1 MLDGRVAIV
10 TGAGRGLGRAYARA
24 MAAAGAA
31 VVVNDLDA
39 DVASETV
46 DAITGAGGSAVTQV
60 GAVGSAEFA
69 DALVKRAIDEF
80 GRLDVMVTNA
90 GALRDRTL
98 RNTTD
103 EDFDLVVTSHLRG
116 TFTCGRAAAARF
128 REQGDGGR
136 LVLVGSPAGQ
146 RASFGQTAYSA
157 SKGAIVAMTRTW
169 ALELA
174 KIDVTVNAIVPT
186 ALTRMVATVPRI
198 GDLVAQVD
206 SGQPIPEGA
215 RRQGLGSADD
225 VAPVI
230 VYLASRESAGV
241 TGQAIAAGG
250 DRIALWTHPGAVPPE
265 RLDDVLG
272 ERALR
277 RRVRGPSAGFQARAA
292 RPRSHRKNLTRSP
305 PSTTPQ
311 TPQPEHEGRHEPW
324 PHSHGFAQAPPGV
337 GPRPGHHLE
346 LPACRHHGRIGPL

>member
-24 MAAAGAA
+24 LAAAGAA

-39 DVASETV
+39 DVAAEV
-46 DAITGAGGSAVTQV
+46 VEAITAAGGSAVAQV
-60 GAVGSAEFA
+60 GAVGSSEFA
-69 DALVKRAIDEF
+69 DALVERAVTEF
-80 GRLDVMVTNA
+80 GRLDVMITNA

-157 SKGAIVAMTRTW
+157 AKGAIVAMTRTW

-174 KIDVTVNAIVPT
+174 KNDVTVNAVVPT
-186 ALTRMVATVPRI
+186 ALTRMVATMPRV
-198 GDLVAQVD
+198 GDLVAKVD
-206 SGQPIPEGA
+206 AGEPIPEGA
-215 RRQGLGSADD
+215 RRQGLGSPDD
-225 VAPVI
+225 VAPLI
-230 VYLASRESAGV
+230 VYLASKESAGV
-241 TGQAIAAGG
+241 TGQAIAVGG
-250 DRIALWTHPGAVPPE
+250 DRIALWTHPTEVATH
-265 RLDDVLG
+265 L
-272 ERALR
+272 
-277 RRVRGPSAGFQARAA
+277 
-292 RPRSHRKNLTRSP
+292 
-305 PSTTPQ
+305 
-311 TPQPEHEGRHEPW
+311 
-324 PHSHGFAQAPPGV
+324 
-337 GPRPGHHLE
+337 RPGGWSPEAVSELFADTYVNRLQDYRATPLDLE
-346 LPACRHHGRIGPL
+346 AIEGI

>member
-1 MLDGRVAIV
+1 MLDGKVAIV
-10 TGAGRGLGRAYARA
+10 TGSGRGLGRAYARA

-39 DVASETV
+39 DVATETV
-46 DAITGAGGSAVTQV
+46 DLITAAGGTAVAHV
-60 GAVGSAEFA
+60 GAVGGSEFA
-69 DALVKRAIDEF
+69 DALVRRAVDEF

-103 EDFDLVVTSHLRG
+103 DDFDLVVNSHLRG

-128 REQGDGGR
+128 REQGEGGR
-136 LVLVGSPAGQ
+136 LILVGSPAGQ

-174 KIDVTVNAIVPT
+174 KIDVTVNAVVPT
-186 ALTRMVATVPRI
+186 ALTRMVATMPRV

-206 SGQPIPEGA
+206 AGEPVPDAI
-215 RRQGLGSADD
+215 RRQGLGSPQD

-230 VYLASRESAGV
+230 VYLASKESAHV

-250 DRIALWTHPGAVPPE
+250 DRIALWTHPGEVEE
-265 RLDDVLG
+265 RFGRGGWTAGSVAELFSGAYADRLQDFRPTPLDLK
-272 ERALR
+272 ALEE
-277 RRVRGPSAGFQARAA
+277 A
-292 RPRSHRKNLTRSP
+292 
-305 PSTTPQ
+305 
-311 TPQPEHEGRHEPW
+311 
-324 PHSHGFAQAPPGV
+324 
-337 GPRPGHHLE
+337 
-346 LPACRHHGRIGPL
+346 

>member
-1 MLDGRVAIV
+1 MLDGKVAIV
-10 TGAGRGLGRAYARA
+10 TGSGRGLGRAYARA

-39 DVASETV
+39 DVATETA
-46 DAITGAGGSAVTQV
+46 DLITDAGGTAVAHV
-60 GAVGSAEFA
+60 GAVGGSEFA
-69 DALVKRAIDEF
+69 DALVRRAVDEF

-103 EDFDLVVTSHLRG
+103 DDFDLVVNSHLRG

-128 REQGDGGR
+128 REQGEGGR
-136 LVLVGSPAGQ
+136 LILVGSPAGQ

-186 ALTRMVATVPRI
+186 ALTRMVATMPRV

-206 SGQPIPEGA
+206 AGEPVPDA
-215 RRQGLGSADD
+215 LRRQGLGSPQD

-230 VYLASRESAGV
+230 VYLASKESAHV

-250 DRIALWTHPGAVPPE
+250 DRIALWTHPGEVEE
-265 RLDDVLG
+265 RFGQGGWTAGSVAELFSGTYADRLQDFRPTPLDL
-272 ERALR
+272 EALEE
-277 RRVRGPSAGFQARAA
+277 A
-292 RPRSHRKNLTRSP
+292 
-305 PSTTPQ
+305 
-311 TPQPEHEGRHEPW
+311 
-324 PHSHGFAQAPPGV
+324 
-337 GPRPGHHLE
+337 
-346 LPACRHHGRIGPL
+346 